1 MDENNLENRGNII
14 TGIPREHESP
24 NKIKQSRI
32 SRKKNSREFFLIS
45 KNYQLPDQTIIRAKR
60 KSKYISGVHKFAR
73 PSANLPRN
81 EALETVSQKFDRG
94 I

>member
-32 SRKKNSREFFLIS
+32 SRKKNSREFTLQELSITGS
-45 KNYQLPDQTIIRAKR
+45 NDYPSETK
-60 KSKYISGVHKFAR
+60 KYISGVHKFAR
-73 PSANLPRN
+73 PSANLPRKRS
-81 EALETVSQKFDRG
+81 A
-94 I
+94 

>member
-32 SRKKNSREFFLIS
+32 SRKKNSREFPL
-45 KNYQLPDQTIIRAKR
+45 QELPIKR
-60 KSKYISGVHKFAR
+60 LSE
-73 PSANLPRN
+73 RN
-81 EALETVSQKFDRG
+81 EKVSEVS